1 MTDSISKVK
10 AKLET
15 YFDWHGGSIHA
26 DTAKIS
32 NKSVWI
38 SWIDIC
44 SLLVKIFARKIGLV
58 RKKIWN
64 DYLGAMST
72 WFTPKPA
79 LLPPVKPTE
88 IHRKTTANQPM
99 VQSTKATAI
108 IKTPWP
114 IKPEFK
120 SNRKKYFIYF
130 AAWIYVKIV
139 TGEKWN
145 NRRQLTKY
153 FSLCFPQR

>member
-1 MTDSISKVK
+1 MKSLCSCSIFGILLQWVVNSAITDSISKVK

-64 DYLGAMST
+64 VYLGAMST

-88 IHRKTTANQPM
+88 MHRKTTANQPM

-114 IKPEFK
+114 RKPEFE
-120 SNRKKYFIYF
+120 I
-130 AAWIYVKIV
+130 
-139 TGEKWN
+139 TGKNEMSHMKDPSEDPD
-145 NRRQLTKY
+145 R
-153 FSLCFPQR
+153 